1 MAQLTTCGNTSLSD
15 LVLVGIAVSLAMDAF
30 AVAVACSVSLGCVN
44 PRQAFRL
51 SFHFGLFQAIM
62 PLIGWMA
69 GRTVADSIAPY
80 DHWLAFGLLTI
91 VGARAIRSAINDD
104 GETDRSGRDPTRGFS
119 LVGLSVATSLD
130 ALAVGLS
137 FSFLHVRI
145 WTAIAVIGLVAAL
158 ATLLGMTIGSRLG
171 MRFGRVAE
179 VTGGSVLI
187 LIGARIVVSHLGLW

>member
-1 MAQLTTCGNTSLSD
+1 MARQPTCGSTSLSD

-30 AVAVACSVSLGCVN
+30 AVAVACSVSLGRVR

-69 GRTVADSIAPY
+69 GRTVAEAIAAY
-80 DHWLAFGLLTI
+80 DHWLVFALLGF
-91 VGARAIRSAINDD
+91 VGVRAIRSAMSDE
-104 GETDRSGRDPTRGFS
+104 GGSGKPARDPTRGFS

-137 FSFLHVRI
+137 LSFLHVHI
-145 WTAIAVIGLVAAL
+145 FTAVAVIGAVAAL
-158 ATLLGMTIGSRLG
+158 ATLLGMTVGSRLG
-171 MRFGRVAE
+171 LRYGRVAE
-179 VTGGSVLI
+179 VTGGVVLI
-187 LIGARIVVSHLGLW
+187 LIGLRIVLSHVGIW